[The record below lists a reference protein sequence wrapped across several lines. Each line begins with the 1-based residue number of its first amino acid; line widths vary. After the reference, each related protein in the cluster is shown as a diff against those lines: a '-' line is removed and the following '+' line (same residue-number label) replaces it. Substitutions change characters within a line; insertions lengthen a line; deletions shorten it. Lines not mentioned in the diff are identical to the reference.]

1 MMRLAAS
8 WSRTPS
14 EIRRLPPRKGQD
26 GVAILREAGFS
37 EREIEDLAARR
48 ALLAPERTPDMAES

>member
-1 MMRLAAS
+1 MMRLATT

-14 EIRRLPPRKGQD
+14 EITRLPPRKGED

-37 EREIEDLAARR
+37 DDEIDKLAMQR
-48 ALLAPERTPDMAES
+48 ALLATERTPDMAES